1 MLIYNYTRS
10 QKKSYEF
17 PSSNHVVNITQ
28 IRVLFCLKQEVVIFR
43 DTRLLL
49 TEKISADINLVS
61 LM

>member
-10 QKKSYEF
+10 QEKSYEF
-17 PSSNHVVNITQ
+17 SSSNHVITITQ
-28 IRVLFCLKQEVVIFR
+28 IRVLFCLQQEVVIFR

>member
-1 MLIYNYTRS
+1 MLIYNYTRR

-17 PSSNHVVNITQ
+17 PSSNHLVNITQ
-28 IRVLFCLKQEVVIFR
+28 IRVLFCLQQEVIVFR